1 MDEMAARAAADK
13 PDVILPFCTNLAAT
27 TYAAGWEARYGIPV
41 YDSIAM
47 AARAGI
53 TLAGG
58 SPSAIKGFGSVFAD
72 A

>member
-1 MDEMAARAAADK
+1 MVEEAAAER
-13 PDVILPFCTNLAAT
+13 PDVILPFCTKLAAT
-27 TYAAGWEARYGIPV
+27 TFARGWEERYGIPV

-53 TLAGG
+53 ELAGG
-58 SPSAIKGFGSVFAD
+58 SPAAIIGFGSVFD